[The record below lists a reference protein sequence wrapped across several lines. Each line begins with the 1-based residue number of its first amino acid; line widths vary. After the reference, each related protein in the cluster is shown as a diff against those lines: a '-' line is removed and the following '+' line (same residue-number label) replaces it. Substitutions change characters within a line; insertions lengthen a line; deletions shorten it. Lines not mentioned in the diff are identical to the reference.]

1 MKFKNNIV
9 LIIFSIIILNITSIN
24 IYAKDLTPEARYAI
38 AMDAKSKQVLYEK
51 NGYNITPMASTT
63 KIITALVAINYGNLD
78 EEVTISPKATSI
90 RGSRVGY
97 RAGEK
102 ITLRELVYGLMLK
115 SGNDA
120 AIAIAEHLG
129 GSIEGF
135 SIMMNNMAK
144 NIGLLDSSFESP
156 HGLDSQN
163 HYTTAY
169 DLALV
174 TSKAM
179 ENEFFREVVGV
190 KEITKDKYNFTRDYR
205 NINKILW
212 AIPNANGVK
221 TGYTGQAGKCLVTSV
236 NHEGRDVIIVLIN
249 CTPRWKVTEDI
260 YKYVKENYDFKEEAI
275 EDLIKDSS
283 INPKLVKED
292 KFYYVT
298 QKGVNY
304 DKEVV
309 SYGNNKKI
317 PKGGLLGKIIL
328 KEDQNKEVKCQYIY
342 KN

>member
-1 MKFKNNIV
+1 MKFKNTII
-9 LIIFSIIILNITSIN
+9 LMIFSIIIMNITSIN
-24 IYAKDLTPEARYAI
+24 IYAKDITPEARYAI

-51 NGYNITPMASTT
+51 NGYSITPMASTT
-63 KIITALVAINYGNLD
+63 KIITAIIAINYGNLD
-78 EEVTISPKATSI
+78 EEITISKKATSI

-97 RAGEK
+97 RSGEK
-102 ITLRELVYGLMLK
+102 VTLRELVYGLMFK

-135 SIMMNNMAK
+135 SIMMNNMAR

-163 HYTTAY
+163 HYTTTY
-169 DLALV
+169 DLALA

-179 ENEFFREVVGV
+179 ENEFFREVVGS
-190 KEITKDKYNFTRDYR
+190 KEIAKDKYNFTRDYR

-221 TGYTGQAGKCLVTSV
+221 TGYTGQAGKCLVTSI
-236 NHEGRDVIIVLIN
+236 NHEGRDIIIVVLN

-260 YKYVKENYDFKEEAI
+260 YKYIGQNYDFKEEPVG
-275 EDLIKDSS
+275 ELIKNSS
-283 INPKLVKED
+283 INPQLVKED
-292 KFYYVT
+292 KLYYVT
-298 QKGVNY
+298 KKGVNY

-309 SYGNNKKI
+309 DYGNSKKI
-317 PKGGLLGKIIL
+317 SKSGLLGKITI
-328 KEDQNKEVKCQYIY
+328 KEGPDKEIKCQYIY
-342 KN
+342 RN

>member
-1 MKFKNNIV
+1 MRFKNIIV
-9 LIIFSIIILNITSIN
+9 LVIFSVIILNITSIN
-24 IYAKDLTPEARYAI
+24 IYAKDLTPEARYAL

-51 NGYNITPMASTT
+51 NGYSITPMASTT

-78 EEVTISPKATSI
+78 DEVTISRKATSI
-90 RGSRVGY
+90 RGSKVGY

-102 ITLRELVYGLMLK
+102 ITLRELVYGLMFK

-135 SIMMNNMAK
+135 AILMNDMAR

-156 HGLDSQN
+156 HGLDSQK
-163 HYTTAY
+163 HYTTPY

-179 ENEFFREVVGV
+179 ENEFFREIVGS

-212 AIPNANGVK
+212 AISNANGVK

-249 CTPRWKVTEDI
+249 CTPRWKVTEDV
-260 YKYVKENYDFKEEAI
+260 YKYVKDNYDFKEESVG
-275 EDLIKDSS
+275 ELIKDSS
-283 INPKLVKED
+283 INSKLVKED

-298 QKGVNY
+298 KKGVHY
-304 DKEVV
+304 DKQIV

-317 PKGGLLGKIIL
+317 PKGGPLGKITL
-328 KEDQNKEVKCQYIY
+328 KEEHNKEIKCQYIY

>member
-1 MKFKNNIV
+1 MKFKKGIA
-9 LIIFSIIILNITSIN
+9 LIIFSIIILHITSIK
-24 IYAKDLTPEARYAI
+24 IYAKDLTPEARYAL

-51 NGYNITPMASTT
+51 NGYSITPMASTT
-63 KIITALVAINYGNLD
+63 KIITAIIAVNYGNLD
-78 EEVTISPKATSI
+78 EEVIISSKATSI

-97 RAGEK
+97 RTGEK
-102 ITLRELVYGLMLK
+102 ITLRELVYGLMFK

-135 SIMMNNMAK
+135 SMMMNNMAK

-163 HYTTAY
+163 HYTTTY

-179 ENEFFREVVGV
+179 ENEFFREVVGA

-260 YKYVKENYDFKEEAI
+260 YKYVKENYDFKEESI
-275 EDLIKDSS
+275 GELVKNSS
-283 INPKLVKED
+283 INPKLVQQD
-292 KFYYVT
+292 KLYYVT
-298 QKGVNY
+298 KKGVNY
-304 DKEVV
+304 DKEILG
-309 SYGNNKKI
+309 YDNNKKI
-317 PKGGLLGKIIL
+317 PKGGLLGKITI
-328 KEDQNKEVKCQYIY
+328 KEEQNKEIKCQYIY
-342 KN
+342 RN